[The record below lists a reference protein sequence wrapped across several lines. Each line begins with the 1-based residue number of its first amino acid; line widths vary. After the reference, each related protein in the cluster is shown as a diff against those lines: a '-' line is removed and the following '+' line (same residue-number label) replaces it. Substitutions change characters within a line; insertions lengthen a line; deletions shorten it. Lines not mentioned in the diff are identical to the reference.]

1 MMVAETIHITPE
13 GELAAALEKAAEAP
27 VILEANGIHYRLSR
41 EDVRV
46 PDATETPHVGKPT
59 SASDALWNIIGIAPS
74 EEGEPT
80 DVSQDKYRY
89 LAEAYAPKP
98 HGVVR
103 GKRFTAEDALWN
115 IVGIGQSQDDANV
128 SGDKY
133 RYLAE
138 AYVPK
143 AE

>member
-1 MMVAETIHITPE
+1 MVTETIHITPE

-27 VILEANGIHYRLSR
+27 VILEANGIRYHLSR
-41 EDVRV
+41 ADVRV
-46 PDATETPHVGKPT
+46 SDATEAPHVGKPP
-59 SASDALWNIIGIAPS
+59 SASDSLWNIIGVARS
-74 EEGEPT
+74 EEDEPT
-80 DVSQDKYRY
+80 DASQDKERY
-89 LAEAYAPKP
+89 LADAYAPKS

-103 GKRFTAEDALWN
+103 GKGFTAEDSLWN
-115 IVGIGQSQDDANV
+115 IVGTGQSRDDANV

-138 AYVPK
+138 AYGPK

>member
-1 MMVAETIHITPE
+1 MVTETIHITPE

-27 VILEANGIHYRLSR
+27 VILEANGILYRLSR
-41 EDVRV
+41 EDSRV

-59 SASDALWNIIGIAPS
+59 SADDPFGNITGLWQS
-74 EEGEPT
+74 EEET
-80 DVSQDKYRY
+80 DIAQHKDRY
-89 LAEAYAPKP
+89 LADAYAPKP

-103 GKRFTAEDALWN
+103 SERFTAEDSLWN
-115 IVGIGQSQDDANV
+115 IVGIGQSRDDANV

-138 AYVPK
+138 AYLPK